1 MTADDS
7 QRLGRIEGLL
17 EGIDKKV
24 DRLDDR
30 TERQDERLRI
40 VERKSWTNSILA
52 SGIISVGIAMVKDK
66 FIS

>member
-1 MTADDS
+1 MSDDVS
-7 QRLGRIEGLL
+7 QRLGKIEGLL
-17 EGIDKKV
+17 IGIDKKV
-24 DRLDDR
+24 DSLDDR
-30 TERQDERLRI
+30 IERQDERLRV

>member
-1 MTADDS
+1 MSDDLS
-7 QRLGRIEGLL
+7 QRLGKIEGLL

-30 TERQDERLRI
+30 TERQDDRLRV
-40 VERKSWTNSILA
+40 VERKTWTNSILA

-66 FIS
+66 FIT